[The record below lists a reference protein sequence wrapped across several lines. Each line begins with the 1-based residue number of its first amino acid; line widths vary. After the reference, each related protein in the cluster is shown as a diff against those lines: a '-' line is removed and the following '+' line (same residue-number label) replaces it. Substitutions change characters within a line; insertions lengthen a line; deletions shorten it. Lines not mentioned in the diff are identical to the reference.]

1 MFFGLGRPIF
11 VRAVPTPSASSLL
24 SSFIMVPKPRIP
36 RTLFPRFPAESL
48 SLAALRAGPLPL
60 AAVGR
65 PAPSL
70 GQKAFQQRTQATA
83 ASTSATA
90 PSPVFAVDTPTA
102 AEESGPLPLLDKLIK
117 NGTFRNDERQKE
129 LTSVLQELH
138 EELIDYEPEG
148 IVKEEAPS
156 ALFSRVGLVETSD
169 VDGLF

>member
-1 MFFGLGRPIF
+1 
-11 VRAVPTPSASSLL
+11 
-24 SSFIMVPKPRIP
+24 
-36 RTLFPRFPAESL
+36 
-48 SLAALRAGPLPL
+48 
-60 AAVGR
+60 
-65 PAPSL
+65 
-70 GQKAFQQRTQATA
+70 
-83 ASTSATA
+83 
-90 PSPVFAVDTPTA
+90 
-102 AEESGPLPLLDKLIK
+102 LPLLDKLIK